1 MFKKSLLAAAAAA
14 ALMTG
19 AAQAADDNITNIAV
33 INVPL
38 IMHEIPQAKDSAEA
52 MAKEFG
58 PRQQELMTLEQEG
71 KKLAADLQAGKFK
84 GDELTDAQRRLA
96 QLQSDF
102 NLKGRA
108 LQEDAGKRTHE
119 EQQRLAGLV
128 QKAVDQIA
136 KERGLQLVLRGE
148 NVVAYTV
155 SALDI
160 SQDVID
166 RVAAQ
171 DKQGAAKKK

>member
-1 MFKKSLLAAAAAA
+1 MFKKTLMAAAAAA

-19 AAQAADDNITNIAV
+19 AAQAADENITNIAV

-38 IMHEIPQAKDSAEA
+38 IMHEIPQAQASAEA

-58 PRQQELMTLEQEG
+58 PRQQELMSLEEEG
-71 KKLAADLQAGKFK
+71 KKLAADIQAGKFK
-84 GDELTDAQRRLA
+84 GEQLTDAQRRLA
-96 QLQSDF
+96 QMQSDF

-108 LQEDAGKRTHE
+108 LQEDAGKRSHE

-155 SALDI
+155 AALDI

-171 DKQGAAKKK
+171 NKQGTAKKK

>member
-1 MFKKSLLAAAAAA
+1 MLKRNLSAAAA
-14 ALMTG
+14 ALLLSVG
-19 AAQAADDNITNIAV
+19 AAQAADAPTIAV

-38 IMHEIPQAKDSAEA
+38 IMHEIPQAKESQAA

-58 PRQQELMTLEQEG
+58 PRQQELQTLDQEG
-71 KKLAADLQAGKFK
+71 QKLSQELQSGKLT
-84 GDELTDAQRRLA
+84 GQALTDAQRHLA

-108 LQEDAGKRTHE
+108 LQEDANRRGRE
-119 EQQRLAGLV
+119 EQVKLGGLV
-128 QKAVDQIA
+128 QQAVDAIA
-136 KERGLQLVLRGE
+136 KERGLQLVLKGE
-148 NVVAYTV
+148 SVAYAV
-155 SALDI
+155 KAVDI

-171 DKQGAAKKK
+171 HKK